1 MAKHFE
7 GHEFDALKLRYED
20 QVELLRY
27 LTQFDF
33 RIFTAF
39 FAVQLAMGGW
49 LAAHPAPTQAVQ
61 CGLAT
66 IDVVL
71 AALSVK
77 LLHNQHCRRQ
87 EVQATIKNIN
97 TALGFNEIGIYLEG
111 QALNPTYERRL
122 WFKWY
127 ALGVVVA
134 TTGLLVILFRP

>member
-1 MAKHFE
+1 MTRHFV

-39 FAVQLAMGGW
+39 FAVQLALGGW
-49 LAAHPAPTQAVQ
+49 LAAHSAPTQAVQ

-77 LLHNQHCRRQ
+77 LLHNQQCRRK

-97 TALGFNEIGIYLEG
+97 AAFGFNEIGVYLEG
-111 QALNPTYERRL
+111 QALNPDYERRA

-134 TTGLLVILFRP
+134 TIGLLIILFQP